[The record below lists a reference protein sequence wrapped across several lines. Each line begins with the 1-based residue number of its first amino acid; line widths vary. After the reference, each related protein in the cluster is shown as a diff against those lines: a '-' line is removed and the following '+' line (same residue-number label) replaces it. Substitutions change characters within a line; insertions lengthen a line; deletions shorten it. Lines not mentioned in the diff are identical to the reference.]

1 MVKEKEEEELKL
13 KEVEQ
18 EAAEVKEMKAKLA
31 ESMGEAKQVAG
42 DEKML
47 RKKSKEQKMELAH
60 LEAELNKMKSVVE
73 TATGENAKLLE
84 ENESLVS
91 TLANLQAEL
100 DAVKKKKLNFGEE
113 LNQVTQAQVERLRR
127 ATEKKARL
135 AAEVEEVK
143 KKWKEADQENAKL
156 AKDVQGS
163 EKTNKEKRQQLEEKK
178 KVLEKVTTASSK
190 PQNPASTPA
199 PSSRPKFFTSSIF
212 NKAKDQQGVSRR
224 PALKTDVEKVKLG
237 TSSSNLTPKS
247 TKSAP
252 SGLARTP
259 SKSPSLRDFR
269 ESRMSFGEKNK
280 TPTRSAFDFGSS
292 SDEKQAD
299 GSQVPTSSRDS
310 FKTPLKERKPGVPLT
325 PHSSGKPQ
333 LLESRTRPGTNI
345 CSRYYQECL
354 LFTYHQST

>member
-1 MVKEKEEEELKL
+1 MIKEKEEEELKL

-31 ESMGEAKQVAG
+31 ESMAEAKRVAG

-47 RKKSKEQKMELAH
+47 RKKSKEQKMELAN
-60 LEAELNKMKSVVE
+60 LEAELNKMRSVVE
-73 TATGENAKLLE
+73 TATGENGKLLE

-113 LNQVTQAQVERLRR
+113 LNQVTQAQVERVRR

-143 KKWKEADQENAKL
+143 KKRKEADQENAKL
-156 AKDVQGS
+156 AKEVQES
-163 EKTNKEKRQQLEEKK
+163 EKMNKEKRQQLEEKK
-178 KVLEKVTTASSK
+178 KVLEKVTAACSK

-199 PSSRPKFFTSSIF
+199 PSSRPKLLTSSIF
-212 NKAKDQQGVSRR
+212 NKAKDQQGGSRR

-237 TSSSNLTPKS
+237 TSSGNMTPKS

-252 SGLARTP
+252 SGLTRAT

-269 ESRMSFGEKNK
+269 ESRTSFSEMNK
-280 TPTRSAFDFGSS
+280 TPKKSAFDFGSS
-292 SDEKQAD
+292 SDEKHAD
-299 GSQVPTSSRDS
+299 GCQVPTSSRDS
-310 FKTPLKERKPGVPLT
+310 FKTPCKDKKPGVPLT
-325 PHSSGKPQ
+325 PSNSGKLQP
-333 LLESRTRPGTNI
+333 LDSRARPGRMI
-345 CSRYYQECL
+345 CLR
-354 LFTYHQST
+354 